1 MHLTWKNM
9 RTIIEL
15 SKHSNLFTY
24 IERGKTMEK
33 IKVGHIGTRHDHSR
47 EKLRAIKKFPHLF
60 EVVGIVPEDETVAAR
75 IKNDEV
81 YGGIPIMTEEELF
94 AVEGL
99 ELVLCEGYEL
109 DSVAAAQRCIDH
121 GVHIHLDKP
130 GGIDIDAY
138 EKLLRDAKAKNLTV
152 QLGYMYRYNPA
163 ILYIDNLVSDGRIGE
178 ITAIDTQMSTMHDMR
193 VMKLLSGFEGGN
205 MFWLGCHLVDLIYRY
220 AGVPDEIISMP
231 NQSNLIMEGVTDN
244 TFAIL
249 KYPKFVATIRVNSQ
263 EVNGFGRRQ
272 FVMCGKNGSVELKP
286 IENPIKLTYSDRR
299 FISNAYCDMK
309 AEIPFAPPS
318 GRYDVMVKDLYQYIR
333 GTKKNPYT
341 YEYELQVQ
349 RMLLAACGQKIDFKT
364 PIEL

>member
-1 MHLTWKNM
+1 
-9 RTIIEL
+9 
-15 SKHSNLFTY
+15 
-24 IERGKTMEK
+24 MEK

-47 EKLRAIKKFPHLF
+47 AKLEAIKKFPHLF
-60 EVVGIVPEDETVAAR
+60 EVVGIVPEDEKVAER
-75 IKNDEV
+75 IKNDAV

-121 GVHIHLDKP
+121 GVHVHLDKP
-130 GGIDIDAY
+130 GGEDIKAY

-163 ILYIDNLVSDGRIGE
+163 INYIDKLVEDGRIGT

-193 VMKLLSGFEGGN
+193 VMKLLSGFKGGN

-220 AGVPDEIISMP
+220 AGVPEEIVSMP
-231 NQSNLIMEGVTDN
+231 NKSDLILEGVVDN
-244 TFAIL
+244 TFAIM
-249 KYPKFVATIRVNSQ
+249 KYPNFVATIRVNSQ

-272 FVMCGKNGSVELKP
+272 FVMCGQNGSVELKP
-286 IENPIKLTYSDRR
+286 IENGNQPMHLSFSDRR
-299 FISNAYCDMK
+299 FISSAYSDIK
-309 AEIPFAPPS
+309 ADIPFAPPT
-318 GRYDVMVKDLYQYIR
+318 GRYDVMVKDLFQYIR
-333 GTKKNPYT
+333 GTKKNPYDYD
-341 YEYELQVQ
+341 YEFQLQ
-349 RMLLAACGQKIDFKT
+349 RMVLAACGFDVDFKT